1 MGKEKDYYKRLIT
14 FVKDRPGHDRRY
26 AINCDKIKREL
37 GWRQSLTF
45 DEGLEITVKWYLK
58 NGWRISKAVSIKNGS
73 MKITGKEMIYSKVIE
88 N

>member
-45 DEGLEITVKWYLK
+45 DEGLEIAVKWYLK